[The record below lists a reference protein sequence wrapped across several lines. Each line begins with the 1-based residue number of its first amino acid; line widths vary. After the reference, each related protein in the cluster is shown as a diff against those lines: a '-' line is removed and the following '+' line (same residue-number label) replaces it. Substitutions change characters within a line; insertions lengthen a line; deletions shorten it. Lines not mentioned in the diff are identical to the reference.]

1 MPVPSS
7 RRQLALPLGLQ
18 LLGLIIG
25 ALIVAQIVTLA
36 LTILIPPAPVQRW
49 DLDAVAASLL
59 GKGDDDMLE
68 RRRMTGPPDI
78 SQPGWLV
85 SESSREALA
94 KRVNR
99 PTSDVVLAFYTQ
111 LPVGGATVPVN
122 QPSTRLSAMSGNSRT
137 TGSAIWESLVGV
149 AHAQAGPGGPPP
161 GGMPGGG
168 FPGGGFPGGRLPG
181 GGPPG
186 GGPPGGGAPAGL
198 PGGGT
203 VGGGPPGSPVGNA
216 PAASHQGTAAP
227 GAASPAQV
235 PGGNAPSAAGQF
247 PMSAGPVPAA
257 APQPTAGLSPAPP
270 PASQLASPVIGGPPL
285 RMAQPERSSPTE
297 ALPRPESTA
306 RTQVPAG
313 PALAQPSVAAPPSAP
328 SPVPAASSASAA
340 RNAAESTPPAGA
352 PQPIPFR
359 ETKSILSFTTPPFI
373 EGDFIA
379 AMRQADGSWIAVA
392 PKAEPFPNRWQKR
405 VMLWFALSLLIV
417 TPLVWLFARRIV
429 KPLEGFAH
437 AAETLGRDPSAI
449 VMPLSGPAEIG
460 RAAHAFNQMRNRLR
474 AFVDDRTAMVGA
486 ISHDLRTPL
495 TRLRFRLEDVPDDQ
509 RDDLLVEV
517 DEMELMISQVIAF
530 IRDASTPGPRERIDL
545 AALVESAV
553 SNARLTGSDI
563 QLEISGPISV
573 EVDPVG
579 IRRLLANLLE
589 NAVKYGEHARVR
601 VAMRDDA
608 AVAEVI
614 DDGPGIPEDE
624 RERAFEPFF
633 RCEDARESDKP
644 GSGLGLA
651 VCRSIARAHGG
662 DVKLE
667 QREEGFVAS
676 LILPSS
682 LYGDGLRKA
691 A

>member
-1 MPVPSS
+1 MSAILS

-36 LTILIPPAPVQRW
+36 LTILIPPAPAQRW
-49 DLDAVAASLL
+49 NLDMVAASLL
-59 GKGDDDMLE
+59 GKEDDDLLE
-68 RRRMTGPPDI
+68 RRRMIGPPDI

-85 SESSREALA
+85 SQSSREALA
-94 KRVNR
+94 KQVKR
-99 PTSDVVLAFYTQ
+99 PVSDVVLAFYTQ
-111 LPVGGATVPVN
+111 LPVGGAAVPVN
-122 QPSTRLSAMSGNSRT
+122 EPSPRLGDAS
-137 TGSAIWESLVGV
+137 TGSPSKNSVLWENFVGV
-149 AHAQAGPGGPPP
+149 AHAQAGPGGGPPP

-168 FPGGGFPGGRLPG
+168 FPGGAFPG

-186 GGPPGGGAPAGL
+186 GGPPGGGPPGGSAPGGRAPGTTAQGAPAGSA
-198 PGGGT
+198 PGAQA
-203 VGGGPPGSPVGNA
+203 VGGSGPAPAPAAGPPG
-216 PAASHQGTAAP
+216 
-227 GAASPAQV
+227 
-235 PGGNAPSAAGQF
+235 F
-247 PMSAGPVPAA
+247 
-257 APQPTAGLSPAPP
+257 AGLSPAAP
-270 PASQLASPVIGGPPL
+270 PASPL
-285 RMAQPERSSPTE
+285 
-297 ALPRPESTA
+297 
-306 RTQVPAG
+306 
-313 PALAQPSVAAPPSAP
+313 AP
-328 SPVPAASSASAA
+328 SPVGGPALRAPPAQPLSPAGEPLTRSRTPVLEEAPTAPARVPVARQPDTVASAPVSSPTPAAGPTARPAA
-340 RNAAESTPPAGA
+340 PTDR

-379 AMRQADGSWIAVA
+379 AMRQSDGSWIAVA
-392 PKAEPFPNRWQKR
+392 PRAEPFPNRWQKR
-405 VMLWFALSLLIV
+405 VMLWFTLSLLV
-417 TPLVWLFARRIV
+417 VAPLIWLFTRRIV
-429 KPLEGFAH
+429 KPLEGFAR
-437 AAETLGRDPSAI
+437 AAETLGRDPSAT
-449 VMPLSGPAEIG
+449 VVPLSGPAEIG
-460 RAAHAFNQMRNRLR
+460 RAARAFNQMRDRLR

-509 RDDLLVEV
+509 RDDLLADV

-530 IRDASTPGPRERIDL
+530 IREASTPGPRERIDL
-545 AALVESAV
+545 AALAESTV
-553 SNARLTGSDI
+553 RNARLTGSDI
-563 QLEISGPISV
+563 QIETSGQIPV
-573 EVDPVG
+573 EADPVG

-601 VAMRDDA
+601 VAMHDDV

-633 RCEDARESDKP
+633 RCEQALESEKP

-662 DVKLE
+662 DIKFE
-667 QREEGFVAS
+667 QRPEGFVAS
-676 LILPSS
+676 LSLP
-682 LYGDGLRKA
+682 LFHDGPLRRA